1 MPTLFVPAPFRKF
14 VKDLSKLE
22 VGAGSVNALL
32 TEVDAQYPGFSA
44 QLHGQ
49 DGSLKKYI
57 RIFVNGKDIKG
68 LGGMETALD
77 ARDEVF
83 IVSAMAGG

>member
-14 VKDLSKLE
+14 VKDLPKLE
-22 VGAGSVNALL
+22 VGARSISALFE
-32 TEVDAQYPGFSA
+32 EVDMQYPGFSS

-49 DGSLKKYI
+49 DGSMKKYI
-57 RIFVNGKDIKG
+57 KIFVNGKDIK
-68 LGGMETALD
+68 ALD
-77 ARDEVF
+77 GLETVLGTHDEVF